1 MVLYRQ
7 KTGKERRFFQQ
18 EGMDL
23 IIAVCIDGRNGILF
37 NQRRQ
42 SQDLAQREDLLA
54 YCGSRKL
61 WVSPYSAG
69 LFPPDR
75 VLVDEDFLTRAEEG
89 DLCFVEDRPLQPV
102 EDQIEAVVL
111 YHWNR
116 AYPADVHLDLD
127 PTGYGLEETTE
138 FPGSSHEKITREIYR
153 RQEAEHAQ
161 EA

>member
-54 YCGSRKL
+54 Y
-61 WVSPYSAG
+61 
-69 LFPPDR
+69 
-75 VLVDEDFLTRAEEG
+75 
-89 DLCFVEDRPLQPV
+89 
-102 EDQIEAVVL
+102 
-111 YHWNR
+111 
-116 AYPADVHLDLD
+116 
-127 PTGYGLEETTE
+127 
-138 FPGSSHEKITREIYR
+138 
-153 RQEAEHAQ
+153 
-161 EA
+161 